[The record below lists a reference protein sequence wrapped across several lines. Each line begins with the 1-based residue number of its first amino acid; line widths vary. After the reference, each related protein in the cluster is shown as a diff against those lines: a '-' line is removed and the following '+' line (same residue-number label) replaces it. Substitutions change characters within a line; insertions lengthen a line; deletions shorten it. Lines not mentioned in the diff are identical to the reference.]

1 ARGPPRRNERP
12 RRPKPSA
19 RSIQPCAPAKGERP
33 ALSTSARSRPPR
45 RLSNAICRRRARFGF
60 RLWSF
65 ASASAGFR
73 EAILNP
79 PISPTAAR
87 RRERSPSVRIIV
99 RLSTSRE
106 EEAEKMS
113 IDTPNTIDPEVA
125 EKFVSEYERN
135 EAELVSYAA
144 KCREGRKPFT
154 ERRASIVERATDAG
168 LNRTAF
174 LNEIKERAFLRKIEA
189 LKAVEDDQI
198 AEQREMLKSA
208 LGGLPLGDWGVK
220 SGDWTDARHFGSPPS
235 AADHSPNPMT
245 LDEAKAILA
254 EPKK

>member
-1 ARGPPRRNERP
+1 
-12 RRPKPSA
+12 
-19 RSIQPCAPAKGERP
+19 
-33 ALSTSARSRPPR
+33 
-45 RLSNAICRRRARFGF
+45 
-60 RLWSF
+60 
-65 ASASAGFR
+65 
-73 EAILNP
+73 
-79 PISPTAAR
+79 
-87 RRERSPSVRIIV
+87 VRITV

-189 LKAVEDDQI
+189 LKAGEDDQI

-208 LGGLPLGDWGVK
+208 LGGLPLGDWGVENITA
-220 SGDWTDARHFGSPPS
+220 SIDAWRVGLPTS
-235 AADHSPNPMT
+235 AADQGPNPMT
-245 LDEAKAILA
+245 LVEAKAILA
-254 EPKK
+254 EPKKRGRQSTDDKRRRAAAERVVAQSDGASGEKSADIAAAMDAAEEFDRFANGQNDDERDLRPRFLHDLETPPDIPAN

>member
-1 ARGPPRRNERP
+1 
-12 RRPKPSA
+12 
-19 RSIQPCAPAKGERP
+19 
-33 ALSTSARSRPPR
+33 
-45 RLSNAICRRRARFGF
+45 
-60 RLWSF
+60 
-65 ASASAGFR
+65 
-73 EAILNP
+73 
-79 PISPTAAR
+79 
-87 RRERSPSVRIIV
+87 
-99 RLSTSRE
+99 
-106 EEAEKMS
+106 MS
-113 IDTPNTIDPEVA
+113 IDTFNTIDPKTA
-125 EKFVSEYERN
+125 ERFVSEYERN

-254 EPKK
+254 EPKKRGRQSEVDKARRTAAERVVAQSDGASGEKAADIAAAMDAAEEFDRFANGQNDDERDLRPRFLHDLETPPDIPAN